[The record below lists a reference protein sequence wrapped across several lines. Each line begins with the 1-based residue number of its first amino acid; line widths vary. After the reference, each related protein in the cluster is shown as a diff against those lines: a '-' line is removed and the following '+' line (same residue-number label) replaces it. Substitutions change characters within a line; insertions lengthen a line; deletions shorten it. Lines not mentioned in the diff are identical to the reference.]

1 MGEKNNKRIK
11 VLHGNTSDI
20 QGGAAR
26 AAFRLNRA
34 LNKLKVDSK
43 MLVQSKAGDDK
54 NVKSVAETKIQ
65 KGLAK
70 IRPYYEVL
78 LLELYKNRQ
87 KGPFSVARTGVDIC
101 KNEYVKEADLINL
114 HWINAGFLSLKSIRK
129 LNQLHKPIVWTL
141 HDMWPFT
148 GGCHYSGGCAK
159 YKEKCGKCPIL
170 NSSKDR
176 DLTRRI
182 WEKKNKYYKNLN
194 LTIVTCSTWLAQC
207 AKDSSLFND
216 LRIEVIPNSVDINV
230 FKPIKKKI
238 ARGILN
244 LHQNK
249 YLLLFGAMSAT
260 SDKRK
265 GFDYLNK
272 ALNKIK
278 ATYPE
283 LEDKIELIIF
293 GASYSEDI
301 EILPFKTHFL
311 GRLTDEHGLALCYSS
326 ADVFI
331 TPSLEDNLPNTIMES
346 LSCGTP
352 VVGFKTGGIPDMIK
366 HKQNGYLAEY
376 KSVDDLAQGICWML
390 EDKSRL
396 IDLEQ
401 NARQKVLDNYTY
413 DIVGNKYLELYKEL
427 LNEYQ

>member
-1 MGEKNNKRIK
+1 MK
-11 VLHGNTSDI
+11 VLHVNTSDI

-114 HWINAGFLSLKSIRK
+114 HWINGGFLSLNNIKK
-129 LNQLHKPIVWTL
+129 LNQLNKPIVWTL

-159 YKEKCGKCPIL
+159 YKKKCGQCPTL
-170 NSSKDR
+170 NSNKDR

-182 WEKKNKYYKNLN
+182 WKRKKNYYNNLN
-194 LTIVTCSTWLAQC
+194 LTIVTCSNWLAQC
-207 AKDSSLFND
+207 AKDSSLFNG

-230 FKPIKKKI
+230 FKPINKEI
-238 ARGILN
+238 ARDILN
-244 LHQNK
+244 LPQNK
-249 YLLLFGAMSAT
+249 YLILFGAVSAT

-265 GFDYLNK
+265 GFSYLSK

-278 ATYPE
+278 TANPE
-283 LEDKIELIIF
+283 LKDKIELIVF

-301 EILPFKTHFL
+301 DSLSLKTYFAGKL
-311 GRLTDEHGLALCYSS
+311 NDEYSLALYYS
-326 ADVFI
+326 AVNIFI

-352 VVGFKTGGIPDMIK
+352 VAAFKTGGIPDMIE
-366 HKQNGYLAEY
+366 HKQNGYLAEN

-390 EDKSRL
+390 EDKNRVT
-396 IDLEQ
+396 DLGK
-401 NARQKVLDNYTY
+401 NARQKVLVNYTY
-413 DIVGNKYLELYKEL
+413 DIVGNRYLKLYEEL
-427 LNEYQ
+427 LDQY

>member
-1 MGEKNNKRIK
+1 MNVVQIS
-11 VLHGNTSDI
+11 TSDI

-34 LNKLKVDSK
+34 LNKLNVNSK
-43 MLVQSKAGDDK
+43 MLVQSKAGDDIS
-54 NVKSVAETKIQ
+54 VKSVAETKIQ

-70 IRPYYEVL
+70 IRPYYDML
-78 LLELYKNRQ
+78 PLKLYKNRR
-87 KGPFSVARTGVDIC
+87 KSPFSVARTGVDIC
-101 KNEYVKEADLINL
+101 KNKYVKEADLINL
-114 HWINAGFLSLKSIRK
+114 HWINAGFLSLKSIKK

-159 YKEKCGKCPIL
+159 YKEKCGQCPML

-182 WEKKNKYYKNLN
+182 WKRKKNYYNNLN
-194 LTIVTCSTWLAQC
+194 LTIVTCSNWLAQC

-230 FKPIKKKI
+230 FKPIKKEI
-238 ARGILN
+238 ARDILN
-244 LHQNK
+244 LPQNK
-249 YLLLFGAMSAT
+249 YLILFGAMSAT

-265 GFDYLNK
+265 GFSYLNK
-272 ALNKIK
+272 ALYKIK
-278 ATYPE
+278 ITYPE
-283 LEDKIELIIF
+283 LKDKIELIIF

-301 EILPFKTHFL
+301 DDLSLKTHFL
-311 GRLTDEHGLALCYSS
+311 GRLNDEHSLALCYSG
-326 ADVFI
+326 ADIFI

-396 IDLEQ
+396 MDLGK

-413 DIVGNKYLELYKEL
+413 DIVGNKYLKLYKEL
-427 LNEYQ
+427 LNKY